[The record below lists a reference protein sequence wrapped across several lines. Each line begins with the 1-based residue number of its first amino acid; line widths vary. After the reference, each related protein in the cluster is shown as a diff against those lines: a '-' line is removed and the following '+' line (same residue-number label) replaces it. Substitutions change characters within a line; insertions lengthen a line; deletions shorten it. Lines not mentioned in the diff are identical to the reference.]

1 MTGQRIGNA
10 RTKFDFGSVQRHG
23 GHINVGLTPDEVR
36 VTDPNMAK
44 AQFFSEL
51 GQMDY
56 SWQRLRRKETDA
68 EFKIAHSIS
77 SLTACLGCDS
87 FRRRCLL
94 TASGDTNFPVDDHH
108 RNARQITLT
117 KRLQR
122 ILRY

>member
-23 GHINVGLTPDEVR
+23 GHIDVGLTPDEVR

-56 SWQRLRRKETDA
+56 LWQRLRRKEPDT
-68 EFKIAHSIS
+68 EFEIAHSIS
-77 SLTACLGCDS
+77 SFNSMFGSRVAPAVVSVDCV
-87 FRRRCLL
+87 RRHE
-94 TASGDTNFPVDDHH
+94 F
-108 RNARQITLT
+108 
-117 KRLQR
+117 
-122 ILRY
+122 LRR